1 MKVILI
7 QIITFNILFYV
18 YGYFVCLCG
27 YLVPQEARREHE
39 SLWNLN
45 YGLFLHMWV
54 LGLKRKSFGGAV
66 SAMSHLSTLGN
77 ALLCKLNLKCNIKI
91 RSWNTWIDYAS
102 TRRHELL
109 NENFSASF
117 NTFFFFYQLL
127 VKQVPKTT
135 VFFFK
140 PLFLVAHLN

>member
-117 NTFFFFYQLL
+117 NTFFFTSYWLNRFP
-127 VKQVPKTT
+127 KQQ
-135 VFFFK
+135 FS
-140 PLFLVAHLN
+140 FLNHCFWLPTLTS